1 MQLDIG
7 KPILEK
13 NDRIAQENRA
23 RLDAA
28 GVFMVN
34 LMASP
39 GSGKTTLILATVAAL
54 AGRMRVGVIEGDIA
68 SRVDAEKLSER
79 GIPCVQINT
88 GGICHLE
95 SQMISK
101 ALDQLDLDQLDLVI
115 VENVGNL
122 VCPTDFQL
130 GEDCRVVV
138 LSVPEGHDKPVKYP
152 AIFQE
157 CQAVVLSKVDAMGV
171 FDFDERAFRASMTEL
186 NPSAPI
192 FPVSS
197 TKGDGIKA
205 WTAWLAHEA
214 EEASACKGAA
224 GE

>member
-7 KPILEK
+7 KPILEN
-13 NDRIAQENRA
+13 NDRIARDNRA

-28 GVFMVN
+28 GVHMLN

-39 GSGKTTLILATVAAL
+39 GSGKTSLIFATIAAL
-54 AGRMRVGVIEGDIA
+54 EDRMRIGVIEGDIA
-68 SRVDAEKLSER
+68 SNVDAEKMR
-79 GIPCVQINT
+79 DRNIPCVQINT

-101 ALDQLDLDQLDLVI
+101 ALDELELDSLDLVI

-122 VCPTDFQL
+122 VCPTDFNL
-130 GEDCRVVV
+130 GEDLRVVV

-171 FDFDERAFRASMTEL
+171 FDFDEREFRISMSQL
-186 NPSAPI
+186 NPTAPI

-197 TKGDGIKA
+197 TKGDGIRA
-205 WTAWLAHEA
+205 WSTWLAG
-214 EEASACKGAA
+214 KVGAA
-224 GE
+224 SKDSGDE